1 MLKEKHE
8 YILRNF
14 TRKYERGFKD
24 LFGEKFD
31 VEVIHYD
38 TYIATKTESYK
49 DEIKTDFDDEGLPPE
64 KSRCLSYLII
74 PLMQYTQGTK
84 SVILKHS

>member
-31 VEVIHYD
+31 VEGIHYD
-38 TYIATKTESYK
+38 TYIATKIESYK
-49 DEIKTDFDDEGLPPE
+49 DEIKNYFGDEELPPE
-64 KSRCLSYLII
+64 KRKCLSYLII
-74 PLMQYTQGTK
+74 LLMQYTEGTK

>member
-8 YILRNF
+8 YILRHF

-31 VEVIHYD
+31 VEGIHYD
-38 TYIATKTESYK
+38 TYIATKIESYK

-64 KSRCLSYLII
+64 KRKCLSYLRIL
-74 PLMQYTQGTK
+74 LMQYTEGTK